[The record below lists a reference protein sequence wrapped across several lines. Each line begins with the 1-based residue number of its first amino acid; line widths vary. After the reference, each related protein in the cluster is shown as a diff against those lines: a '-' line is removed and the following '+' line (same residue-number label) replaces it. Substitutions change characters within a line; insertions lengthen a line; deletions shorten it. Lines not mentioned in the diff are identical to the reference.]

1 MLFNLEEVIMS
12 DNPGGT
18 PLNFKRDLKLFVEM
32 VETSIRSSRYGG
44 FDRLDGDPY
53 GSGIIDML
61 ERYDALPV
69 RAKQEAASDI
79 AYLMEV
85 QREFGE

>member
-1 MLFNLEEVIMS
+1 
-12 DNPGGT
+12 
-18 PLNFKRDLKLFVEM
+18 
-32 VETSIRSSRYGG
+32 
-44 FDRLDGDPY
+44 
-53 GSGIIDML
+53 ML